1 MLDPKQK
8 LAALQSELQQI
19 ANNYNEAKEV
29 MVNCERKILQIQG
42 GIATCDDLIKQNE
55 ETEETRRRLSFYRYI
70 AVNNAI
76 HDIKWC

>member
-55 ETEETRRRLSFYRYI
+55 ETEETKEK
-70 AVNNAI
+70 A
-76 HDIKWC
+76 